1 MNVEAV
7 RNWRFE
13 PHEIVLTPERAMLY
27 ALSIGRGRDP
37 LDQGDLP
44 FVYEK
49 ALKVMPTWAIALG
62 LKGFWAQDPATGLD
76 WVRMVLAEQGA
87 VFHRP
92 FPAEGRLISHS
103 RIDEV
108 VDKGAAVGAL
118 IFMETELRE
127 AESED
132 LYVTLSRTIMCRGD
146 GGFGGPPGRT
156 RTAYPTADQPPDA
169 VCDLPTAPGQALLYR
184 LNGDFNPLHADPEMA
199 SAAGFDRPILH
210 GLCTL
215 AVSAHALLKTECGY
229 DPARLR
235 SLRARFSSP
244 VFPGETIRTEIW
256 REDSSVRFRAIVLER
271 GATVLNGG
279 FSEISPSI

>member
-1 MNVEAV
+1 
-7 RNWRFE
+7 
-13 PHEIVLTPERAMLY
+13 
-27 ALSIGRGRDP
+27 
-37 LDQGDLP
+37 
-44 FVYEK
+44 
-49 ALKVMPTWAIALG
+49 
-62 LKGFWAQDPATGLD
+62 
-76 WVRMVLAEQGA
+76 LAEQGA

-184 LNGDFNPLHADPEMA
+184 LNGDFNQLHA
-199 SAAGFDRPILH
+199 
-210 GLCTL
+210 
-215 AVSAHALLKTECGY
+215 ECGY